1 MNRYIDIDLARALV
15 AVIDN
20 GGFTAAAE
28 TLARSQS
35 AISMQIRKLEELVDG
50 RILERSNQG
59 VRLTSMGERLLPY
72 ARKLIAI
79 SSEAIRHTKGDDVTG
94 VVRLAV
100 MDDYATHVL
109 PRLLNRFSVTRPGI
123 ELQVTT
129 GFTAE
134 LMQGL
139 GRQFDL
145 VLATQ
150 AVGTGNGEVLRV
162 ENVRWAFSDKHD
174 LPEGQP
180 IPLAVLKEGNL
191 FREWAIAA
199 LSAQGRPWR
208 VIFSSTSIGAVE
220 SFCAE
225 GLAVTI
231 AKESTMRAGLRFL
244 DQKDGMP
251 KLPAAEIA
259 LHSTPAPQS
268 PAISALAAYLK
279 FELQKPALRT
289 GAA

>member
-1 MNRYIDIDLARALV
+1 MERYIDIDLARALV
-15 AVIDN
+15 AVIDT

-35 AISMQIRKLEELVDG
+35 AVSMQIRKLEEVVGG
-50 RILERSNQG
+50 RILDRSNQG

-79 SSEAIRHTKGDDVTG
+79 SSEAVRQTKGDDVTG

-109 PRLLNRFSVTRPGI
+109 PRLLNRFSTTRPGI

-174 LPEGQP
+174 LPEEQP
-180 IPLAVLKEGNL
+180 VPLAVLKEGNL

-199 LSAQGRPWR
+199 LSAQSRPWR

-225 GLAVTI
+225 GLAVTVV
-231 AKESTMRAGLRFL
+231 KESTVRSGLRFL

-251 KLPAAEIA
+251 VLPAAEIA
-259 LHSTPAPQS
+259 LHSTPGSQA

-279 FELQKPALRT
+279 TELQKPALRT